1 MKRYSVKEVATMSGI
16 SIRTLHY
23 YDKIGLLPPAER
35 TEAGYRLYG
44 QTELLRLQQILF
56 FRELDVELKEIGQ
69 ILADPD
75 FDLVAALK
83 QHKIALKNRQ
93 HRIATLLTTVD
104 NTIYQV
110 TENIMTNPEELYEGL
125 PKEVGTTYRQEAID
139 AYGQDAIDTAEQSL
153 VKRGKEGFKQLQAEF
168 ETLNKEL
175 FAVRQA
181 EPHSE
186 QAQAL
191 IARHYDKIRAFWGTE
206 RSDDKQAEAYAGLG
220 QLYVDDKRF
229 TLVDGETH
237 PDFARF
243 LQQAMKHFA
252 ETKLR

>member
-1 MKRYSVKEVATMSGI
+1 MKRYGVKEVAMMSGI

-23 YDKIGLLPPAER
+23 YDKIGLLPPVER

-56 FRELDVELKEIGQ
+56 FRELEVELKEIGQ

-83 QHKIALKNRQ
+83 QHKEDLQSRQ
-93 HRIATLLTTVD
+93 VRIATLLQTID

-125 PKEVGTTYRQEAID
+125 PREVGTTYRREAIEE
-139 AYGQDAIDTAEQSL
+139 YGQKAVDTAEASL
-153 VKRGKEGFKQLQAEF
+153 MKRGKDGFKQLQADF
-168 ETLNKEL
+168 EQLNKQL
-175 FAVRQA
+175 FEARA
-181 EPHSE
+181 EAHDNE
-186 QAQAL
+186 QVQTM
-191 IARHYDKIRAFWGTE
+191 IARHYEMIRAFWGTE
-206 RSDDKQAEAYAGLG
+206 GSDDQQAEAYAGLG
-220 QLYVDDKRF
+220 QLYVDDERF

-252 ETKLR
+252 ETKLV